1 MTSRRDCEPNISD
14 HVQVAWDLIVG
25 PEAEAEIAATQD
37 WYDERIPGL
46 GAEFIAALKRVI
58 AAIAEN
64 PFQYQI
70 VWKNYRRAVLRRFPY
85 LVIYVVSG
93 DTVRVVACI
102 HGERDPKAWQERA
115 DEV

>member
-46 GAEFIAALKRVI
+46 GAEFIAALIESDRSNCGK
-58 AAIAEN
+58 
-64 PFQYQI
+64 PFSISDCVEELPSGGASPISLSRDLRRLWRYRQGGSLHS
-70 VWKNYRRAVLRRFPY
+70 RRA
-85 LVIYVVSG
+85 
-93 DTVRVVACI
+93 
-102 HGERDPKAWQERA
+102 
-115 DEV
+115 